1 MDPIPVGAPDPAA
14 TGADKVPETVATTTS
29 ADTKSAEPAVAEMK
43 PAEEKKD
50 EKKEETA
57 PVPETSTAPVAEPTK
72 PEEPTAPAPPADAP
86 AAADTAVDAPKPA
99 SVEEVPDQ
107 DGPVATAGVP
117 ESKPTPVEQPAASA
131 APVDE
136 PVKASVEAPV
146 AQEPAEAPVAEDE
159 SIKEPIIDKA
169 EAVNGDATKDVE
181 MTGALNDAEPAGGA
195 GEREAAPQAV
205 PSEAKVG
212 DKRKAEDAVETNG
225 ANGANG
231 ANGIHGAGE
240 TSDEKPAEKKAK
252 RGPGRPP
259 SNGAAK
265 ESPKKEKESLGH
277 KVVRNVK
284 KVVHPVGRTAR
295 KTRSQGPV

>member
-1 MDPIPVGAPDPAA
+1 
-14 TGADKVPETVATTTS
+14 
-29 ADTKSAEPAVAEMK
+29 MK

-57 PVPETSTAPVAEPTK
+57 PVPETSAAPVAEPTK
-72 PEEPTAPAPPADAP
+72 LEEPPALTPPADAP
-86 AAADTAVDAPKPA
+86 VATNTAVDAPKPA

-107 DGPVATAGVP
+107 DGPVATTGVQEP
-117 ESKPTPVEQPAASA
+117 KVIPAQQPAATSA
-131 APVDE
+131 PTDE
-136 PVKASVEAPV
+136 PVKASVEAPI
-146 AQEPAEAPVAEDE
+146 AQEPAKAPVVEDE
-159 SIKEPIIDKA
+159 PIKEPITDKA

-181 MTGALNDAEPAGGA
+181 MTGALNDAEPAA
-195 GEREAAPQAV
+195 GEGEAALQAT
-205 PSEAKVG
+205 PSESKVG
-212 DKRKAEDAVETNG
+212 DKRKANDLAETNG

-231 ANGIHGAGE
+231 ANGINGAGE
-240 TSDEKPAEKKAK
+240 TEEKPAEKKAK

-277 KVVRNVK
+277 KVARNVK
-284 KVVHPVGRTAR
+284 KVIHPVGRTAR